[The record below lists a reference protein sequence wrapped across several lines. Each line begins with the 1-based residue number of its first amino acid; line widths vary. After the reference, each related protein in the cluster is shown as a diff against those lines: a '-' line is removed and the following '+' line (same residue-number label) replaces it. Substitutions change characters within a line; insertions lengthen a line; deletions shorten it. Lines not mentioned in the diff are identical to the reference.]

1 MLTAESIYFYMF
13 LVGFFFTAANFAI
26 SSISQLTG
34 SHSQDPGVDGS
45 TIGESEIG
53 DGDFSVGG
61 LEDSGGGLE
70 FGDSGSGDVGGF
82 EYGDSGSGDVG
93 GFEFGDTSSSNGT
106 GELEFGNAGDNS
118 IGDSSLL
125 TPYHGSHQPQAIDH
139 SSINTG
145 ESGTTIS
152 DSAAS
157 NADVPSTQT
166 SHIDGFSFFRLYN
179 TLSAFL
185 PLRPTSFICFF
196 AVTGGIGSIGL
207 MVGWLRIVTH
217 IIAISSGYTLSMLLG
232 VLLPRKLI
240 RAQNTSAAERRELI
254 GLRAVVVSAILE
266 NGYGRI
272 SYVVRENSH
281 SAPAKHIDGKRVP
294 QGSVVAICKIQNNTF
309 YVFTP
314 EISLTLDENSSSHH
328 Q

>member
-1 MLTAESIYFYMF
+1 MF

-70 FGDSGSGDVGGF
+70 F
-82 EYGDSGSGDVG
+82 GDSGSGDVG

-166 SHIDGFSFFRLYN
+166 SSHIDGFSFFRLYN

-207 MVGWLRIVTH
+207 MVGWLRIITH

-254 GLRAVVVSAILE
+254 GLRAVVVSTILE

-281 SAPAKHIDGKRVP
+281 SAPAKHIDGNRVP

-314 EISLTLDENSSSHH
+314 EISLIPGENSSSRHP
-328 Q
+328 